1 MLARRYR
8 LLTERRRND
17 VRDEAGDCATQGI
30 DPLKGDNQ
38 EKISR
43 TAERE
48 ARRRRRRLGR
58 KDSRHKEGLS
68 SDDEVSDK
76 DAMNFTSEK
85 G

>member
-1 MLARRYR
+1 M
-8 LLTERRRND
+8 LTERRRHD
-17 VRDEAGDCATQGI
+17 VLDESGDCATQGI
-30 DPLKGDNQ
+30 DPSKGVNQ

-58 KDSRHKEGLS
+58 KDSRHREGLS

-76 DAMNFTSEK
+76 DAMNFANEK